1 MFKIIAWNLSG
12 LTIISLFLSQL
23 TSERDSSSNANTKL
37 YNLSKLGMS
46 DLVNHE
52 SDSFSHI
59 LKKIG
64 PNVDGCGTSKKKN
77 VKHATSIISFHV
89 FFSFFSGKY

>member
-1 MFKIIAWNLSG
+1 MLYDSFFLFKISAWNLSG

-52 SDSFSHI
+52 NDSFSLI

-64 PNVDGCGTSKKKN
+64 PNIDGCGTSKKKECQ
-77 VKHATSIISFHV
+77 ACY
-89 FFSFFSGKY
+89 KYY